1 MKAKLLKVDPAV
13 RVMIFDS
20 YHGYCC
26 VKDYIARATELMH
39 GLPKTDVNIRKYPLF
54 IHSVF
59 NCFPGCHHHHETIG
73 GHAFKPAN
81 EKVAEMFEGYL
92 QGIAMN
98 PVKYLKMIERVER
111 K

>member
-13 RVMIFDS
+13 REKIFEA

-26 VKDYIARATELMH
+26 VKDCVAKATELMH

-59 NCFPGCHHHHETIG
+59 NCFPACHSHHEKIG

-81 EKVAEMFEGYL
+81 EKVAEMYEGFL
-92 QGIAMN
+92 QEIAYN
-98 PVKYLKMIERVER
+98 PGKFTSMVERVSR
-111 K
+111 